1 MNKTPKKLFLFDC
14 DQTLWLTNKSEYVSR
29 VASDFY
35 LKQGILIRKA
45 DGVTFYPK
53 KGIEKI
59 FTSINT
65 DGGSVGIVSDNQ
77 PKVVVSI
84 LKLLDWWK
92 YIDNE
97 AFNVR
102 LWVGTCPKETMVQ
115 EILSKPKFKNLN
127 KKNVFWYDD
136 GDYSKVAKK
145 IGVNFILI
153 KKSIP
158 DILSHLINVFCR

>member
-1 MNKTPKKLFLFDC
+1 MNKTPNKLFLFDC

-45 DGVTFYPK
+45 DGVAFNPK

-59 FTSINT
+59 FKSINAN
-65 DGGSVGIVSDNQ
+65 GGSVGVVSDNL
-77 PKVVVSI
+77 PEVVVSI
-84 LKLLDWWK
+84 LKLLGWWK

-102 LWVGTCPKETMVQ
+102 LWVGPCPKEILVQ
-115 EILSKPKFKNLN
+115 EIISKSKFRNLN
-127 KKNVFWYDD
+127 KKDVYWFDD
-136 GDYSKVAKK
+136 RDYSKVVKK
-145 IGVNFILI
+145 IGVNFIRSTFLTLAYF
-153 KKSIP
+153 KLQE
-158 DILSHLINVFCR
+158 LS